1 MQTANENW
9 TICKSFSHKELPMK
23 IFSHMYGV
31 PKLQAVVNYI
41 GTRKLSRLWKGVSR
55 KKSFPK
61 PALISQ
67 RNEKL

>member
-1 MQTANENW
+1 
-9 TICKSFSHKELPMK
+9 MK

>member
-23 IFSHMYGV
+23 IFSHMYDV
-31 PKLQAVVNYI
+31 PKLQAVNYI
-41 GTRKLSRLWKGVSR
+41 GTRKLSHLWKGVSR